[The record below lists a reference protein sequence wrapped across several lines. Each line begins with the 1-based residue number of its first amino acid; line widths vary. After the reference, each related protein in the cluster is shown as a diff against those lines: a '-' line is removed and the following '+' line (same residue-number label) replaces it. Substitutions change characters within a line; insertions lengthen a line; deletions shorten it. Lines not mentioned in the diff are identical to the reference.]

1 MERFYRIVNLSVM
14 PLWLLMLL
22 APGRRVTDRMA
33 RSSAIVGAAAVNYV
47 AALVLALRGGRPG
60 EAPDFRSLD
69 GLSRGLGTP
78 GGALAAWSH
87 MAAGDLFAGAW
98 IYRQARRLDAPGWLR
113 TLSLLLTLFTGPL
126 GVLVFLIWRT
136 VAARKGEALPGY
148 EM

>member
-1 MERFYRIVNLSVM
+1 MDRFYKLINLSVM

-33 RSSAIVGAAAVNYV
+33 RSSTLFGV
-47 AALVLALRGGRPG
+47 AALNYAAALVMALRRAGRG
-60 EAPDFRSLD
+60 ETPDFRSLE
-69 GLSRGLGTP
+69 GLQRGLGTP
-78 GGALAAWSH
+78 GGALASWGH

-98 IYRQARRLDAPGWLR
+98 IYRQARRLDTPGWVR
-113 TLSLLLTLFTGPL
+113 TLALLLSLFTGPL
-126 GVLVFLIWRT
+126 GVLFFLVWRS